1 MLVNNL
7 PTQIDTQDRLLTIFR
22 ALAAIRVLVA
32 ILFLLLPS
40 DRTTA
45 LPAIRIVSV
54 VEALMLLIYLS
65 LPMLKTRL
73 GKTYLPI
80 AIGWATVMP
89 LLLQHLTL
97 YGAFDQLTLLTSTQ
111 QLAMPDVQNTLFLAI
126 VNQTI
131 LVLIVPLIIVGWA
144 YSRSVL
150 FWYCLGIFIFD
161 LVMTILLLRT
171 QFTLFLLFFALSIF
185 RTMLHVVTGV
195 MINQIVRIQLEQQ
208 RYLLEANVKLQ
219 EYAVIREQLATS
231 RERTR
236 LARELHDT
244 LAHTLSAATVQLE
257 AVVLI
262 WDQQPQKAQQM
273 IVKSTAMMRDGLAE
287 TRRALQAL
295 RAGPL
300 DHENLL
306 DAISALADSLMMR
319 YPLRIT
325 LHAETSLTIQQA
337 AVEHGLYRIVQEAMF
352 NAARHAHATTLAIRI
367 FRTAGHL
374 TITVADDGVGFDA
387 QDTLA
392 EGHFGL
398 RGMVERAQ
406 LIDADVQVTSAPSN
420 GTTVT
425 ITLPEKGAYDTHP
438 HL

>member
-7 PTQIDTQDRLLTIFR
+7 PTQTDIQNRLLAIFR
-22 ALAAIRVLVA
+22 ALAAIRLLVA
-32 ILFLLLPS
+32 ILFLLLPGE
-40 DRTTA
+40 RTYL
-45 LPAIRIVSV
+45 LPALRSSSV
-54 VEALMLLIYLS
+54 VEAFLLVIYLS
-65 LPMLKTRL
+65 LPTLKTRL
-73 GKTYLPI
+73 DKYYLPVAI
-80 AIGWATVMP
+80 AWATVMP
-89 LLLQHLTL
+89 LLLQNLTL
-97 YGAFDQLTLLTSTQ
+97 YWSFNQLELLTSSQIAVTGLQ
-111 QLAMPDVQNTLFLAI
+111 DTLILGI

-150 FWYCLGIFIFD
+150 FWYCTGILIFD
-161 LVMTILLLRT
+161 LVMSALLFR
-171 QFTLFLLFFALSIF
+171 QHFMLFLLTFALIIF

-195 MINQIVRIQLEQQ
+195 MINQIVRIQLDQQ
-208 RYLLEANVKLQ
+208 RHLLEANAKLQ
-219 EYAVIREQLATS
+219 EYAIMREQLATS

-257 AVVLI
+257 AVSLI
-262 WDQQPQKAQQM
+262 WEKQPQKAQQM

-306 DAISALADSLMMR
+306 DAITALADSLMNR

-325 LHAETSLTIQQA
+325 IHADAPPLIYQA

-352 NAARHAHATTLAIRI
+352 NAARHAHANT
-367 FRTAGHL
+367 L
-374 TITVADDGVGFDA
+374 TIRMVRTGEQLVITVTDDGAGFIV
-387 QDTLA
+387 QDTPA

-398 RGMVERAQ
+398 QGMVERAQ
-406 LIDADVQVTSAPSN
+406 LIDATVQVTSAQGK

-425 ITLPEKGAYDTHP
+425 ITLPESKAHDANPY
-438 HL
+438 L